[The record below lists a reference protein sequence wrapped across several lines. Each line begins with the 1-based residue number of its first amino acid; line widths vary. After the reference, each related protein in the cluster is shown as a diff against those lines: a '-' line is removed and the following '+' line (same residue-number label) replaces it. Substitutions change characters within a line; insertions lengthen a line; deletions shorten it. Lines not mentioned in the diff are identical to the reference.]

1 MSSVPEP
8 SETSATSETVDWAAL
23 RYQALSEDLAENQR
37 WSTWAD
43 VARTE
48 ARGPKPWPD
57 WLVTSQAAIDT
68 DLGVLK
74 TGKEADVSLIERAV
88 PGGASCL
95 LVAKRYRTLD
105 HRLFTR
111 DGAYT
116 EGRKVRR
123 SRDVRALE
131 GKSDYGRRLGASQWA
146 TTEFATLKL
155 LYAEGV
161 CVPYPVQI
169 QGSEILMEFISD
181 AAPATAAPRLVQ
193 TDPDADTLR
202 SLWEQLVRAMC
213 QLARLQVVHGD
224 LSPYNVLVQPDAAGP
239 RLVIIDVP
247 QVVDLVANPNAVD
260 FLHRDCTTMATWFV
274 RKGLQVDA
282 DALLAEVLG
291 HAW

>member
-1 MSSVPEP
+1 MSSP
-8 SETSATSETVDWAAL
+8 SEPVDWDAL
-23 RYQALSEDLAENQR
+23 RYQALNEDLAENQR

-88 PGGASCL
+88 LGGESCL
-95 LVAKRYRTLD
+95 LAAKRYRTTD

-123 SRDVRALE
+123 SRDNRALE
-131 GKSDYGRRLGASQWA
+131 GKTDFGRRLGALQWA
-146 TTEFATLKL
+146 NTEFATLKL
-155 LYAEGV
+155 LYSEGV
-161 CVPYPVQI
+161 PVPYPVQI

-181 AAPATAAPRLVQ
+181 ADAAAPRLVQ
-193 TDPDADTLR
+193 TDPDADALQ
-202 SLWEQLVRAMC
+202 SLWDQLVQAMC
-213 QLARLQVVHGD
+213 RLARLELVHGD
-224 LSPYNVLVQPDAAGP
+224 LSPYNVLVQPAPGGEP

-260 FLHRDCTTMATWFV
+260 FLHRDCRTMADWFA